1 MIEKIKNLFQFI
13 WDVFVKFI
21 VDNSLNYSG
30 SIAFFTIFSLP
41 GILIGVILVAGSVF
55 GEQAVKG
62 ELYDQ
67 INSLVGSSSASQVQ
81 NIIKNLETADFNYM
95 ALALAVTTLLYGST
109 SVFASIQDG
118 INVIWGIRPKPKRVA
133 LKFLFNRLISIA
145 MIGTIGFLMLV
156 SLSVDTLVVVFN
168 DYLVT
173 IFGEKSIALIST
185 LEQISFTII
194 VFSVF
199 VIVYK
204 VLPDAKVG
212 WKDIFRGAFLS
223 TVLFIIGKYL
233 FSFYLGKS
241 SFGTAYGTAGSLV
254 LLLIWVYYSSII
266 LLFGAEFIEVYTRR
280 KGRMVKPSSESMKI
294 ITKEVKLGN

>member
-1 MIEKIKNLFQFI
+1 MIGKIKQLFQFI
-13 WDVFVKFI
+13 WDVIVKFV

-41 GILIGVILVAGSVF
+41 GILIGVILISGSVF
-55 GEQAVKG
+55 GEKAVKM

-67 INSLVGSSSASQVQ
+67 IQVLVGESSAMQVQ
-81 NIIKNLETADFNYM
+81 SIIRNLEHAEFSY
-95 ALALAVTTLLYGST
+95 LALIIAISTLLYGST

-133 LKFLFNRLISIA
+133 LKFILNRLISIA
-145 MIGTIGFLMLV
+145 MIATIGFLMLV

-168 DYLVT
+168 DLLIEY
-173 IFGEKSIALIST
+173 FGKNSADLISF
-185 LEQISFTII
+185 LEQVSFTLI
-194 VFSVF
+194 VFTVF
-199 VIVYK
+199 VLVYK
-204 VLPDAKVG
+204 VLPDAKIA
-212 WKDIFRGAFLS
+212 WKDVLRGAVLS
-223 TVLFIIGKYL
+223 TILFIVGKYL

-254 LLLIWVYYSSII
+254 LLLMWVYYSSII

-280 KGRMVKPSSESMKI
+280 KGRMIKPSSTSTKI
-294 ITKEVKLGN
+294 ITKEIHLG